1 MHQAGGKETQKAGLA
16 VKILVSINLVKLLTD
31 WVKFEL
37 ENQSPP
43 LSLRHIIHRSGRIGY
58 VAAAATHSYKQ
69 FILLCLNIVEP
80 HLKEIYDG

>member
-1 MHQAGGKETQKAGLA
+1 MSISMRTF
-16 VKILVSINLVKLLTD
+16 VSHGPD
-31 WVKFEL
+31 PKFEL